1 MRSHVAAYF
10 LHRSLVILGCALAL
24 LFSATPISYVQ
35 SSGCPTTSN
44 DGWPKGLTVYYS
56 LNSNLTP
63 AERTQIPNALSAW
76 NTANQSNGSGIQF
89 LPADANNPANL
100 TFQNGSIA
108 AGNAAHTISVH
119 NSNTGATTFA
129 SVTINPSATY
139 PNGSAVYDST
149 KTGYDTI
156 FLKVALHEVG
166 HTMGLD
172 DEPYPNSNT
181 SCGGQTAGASVM
193 NSPCGPNDAPIFGQP
208 SIMPTSVTNCDSQ
221 SVASEPSYQSGSG
234 GGGGGC
240 DIAEA
245 NACQAD
251 AGFWDPVSCYC
262 DHNNGGWGG
271 WSPIILDIEGNGFDL
286 TDAAGGV
293 NIDLNGDGNLERLSW
308 TSRGADDAWL
318 VMDRNG
324 NGRIDDGR
332 ELFGNFTPQP
342 PSQSPNGFL
351 ALAEYDKPARGGNGD
366 GTIDSND
373 RVFSFL
379 RLWRDENH
387 NGISELG
394 ELHTL
399 PSLGVY
405 AIDLEYHE
413 SRRHD
418 RYGNVFRYRAKV
430 YGARHQQ
437 LGRWAFD
444 VFLVAQ

>member
-1 MRSHVAAYF
+1 MTLHRFVRATQSSLLVITLILSVTCAAITPSVEAQCNNANCQNPPPWEAYTHWPQGAGVTVNIDPNFTVAERNAITTAFANWQNAGNVNLSHVTFSFTYNAA
-10 LHRSLVILGCALAL
+10 
-24 LFSATPISYVQ
+24 P
-35 SSGCPTTSN
+35 SSGT
-44 DGWPKGLTVYYS
+44 
-56 LNSNLTP
+56 
-63 AERTQIPNALSAW
+63 
-76 NTANQSNGSGIQF
+76 NTHQ
-89 LPADANNPANL
+89 
-100 TFQNGSIA
+100 
-108 AGNAAHTISVH
+108 V
-119 NSNTGATTFA
+119 
-129 SVTINPSATY
+129 
-139 PNGSAVYDST
+139 T
-149 KTGYDTI
+149 KTAPSLIGTSPTDQGGTADFRNATNDAI
-156 FLKVALHEVG
+156 DHALTQLNPGITNTTALTQAMAHEIG
-166 HTMGLD
+166 HTFGLD
-172 DEPYPNSNT
+172 DCPACPSGT
-181 SCGGQTAGASVM
+181 SVM
-193 NSPCGPNDAPIFGQP
+193 TNATNGLNDTTSGCASPSTCDNDEVQL
-208 SIMPTSVTNCDSQ
+208 S
-221 SVASEPSYQSGSG
+221 SGYSAQSG

-293 NIDLNGDGNLERLSW
+293 NIDLNGDGNMERLSW

-318 VMDRNG
+318 AMDRNG

-342 PSQSPNGFL
+342 PSSNPNGFL

-379 RLWRDENH
+379 RLWQDENH
-387 NGISELG
+387 NGISEPE
-394 ELHTL
+394 ELHPL
-399 PSLGVY
+399 ASLGVY
-405 AIDLEYHE
+405 ALDLNYHE